1 MIILLL
7 LVPIIGTL
15 LILNIKDNKKIKE
28 IGLAT
33 AMINFII
40 SIIMWNKFDYSC
52 CQPQFLIRFTNTITA
67 GVDGISLLFL
77 LLTTFIIVI
86 SILGGW
92 NIDKNIKYFIN
103 SLLILESIL
112 VGVFVILDILIFY
125 IFFETSLIPM
135 FLLIGLF
142 GSNSQGYKKGKEK
155 EELTRIYATYQF
167 FLMTLAGSL
176 LMLLAILILYSFSGT
191 YDYIFISSS
200 YLLPSRQFILWLS
213 LSFSKKD
220 MTYSLIHSSNNTLNN
235 KKINTNLNTIP
246 KDLECKS
253 LVVYG
258 SNRRSDKNFTLLSSS
273 THINP
278 WYITGF
284 SDAESS
290 FQISITENK
299 TLNTRWRGRAFYTI
313 GLHNR
318 DFFLLQKIQY
328 FFGGVGNIYIN
339 SKKDVVEYKVTKLK
353 DLDIIIRHFE
363 KYPLQSAKSI
373 DYKLWK
379 ECIELIKAKAH
390 LTQSG
395 LEKIVSIRAV
405 INQGLSEKLKNYFQN
420 VVPKI
425 RPVYQINKIS
435 LNPYWVTGF
444 SDGDSSF
451 YAPINDNTNQIRVV
465 YSISLNERELPLL
478 KKIQSFFYGIG
489 YIGKDVNNQ
498 AFYYKVSR
506 REDISSIIIEHF
518 NYYPLISKKFKDFT
532 IWLQIVKLME
542 LRNHLTP
549 EGLIKIKFLKNKLNK

>member
-258 SNRRSDKNFTLLSSS
+258 SNLGSTLKYKGFSSKLRSIYQIPKHLNSIILGVLLSDGYLYKNKNDKTLLAFKQKNFEYLWFVYNKLSHYCRSLPKITTTGIDRNRYQIFMFATRVYPCFTKWHDLLYVNGIKRVPLDLYYMLTYETLAHWIMGDG
-273 THINP
+273 TKT
-278 WYITGF
+278 YKGITLQTQ
-284 SDAESS
+284 S
-290 FQISITENK
+290 FTVQECTFIISV
-299 TLNTRWRGRAFYTI
+299 LNYKFNLKCNIHMQRNQPT
-313 GLHNR
+313 
-318 DFFLLQKIQY
+318 
-328 FFGGVGNIYIN
+328 IYIS
-339 SKKDVVEYKVTKLK
+339 SKSVKKLK
-353 DLDIIIRHFE
+353 PNILSYFCSTM
-363 KYPLQSAKSI
+363 K
-373 DYKLWK
+373 YKLG
-379 ECIELIKAKAH
+379 E
-390 LTQSG
+390 
-395 LEKIVSIRAV
+395 
-405 INQGLSEKLKNYFQN
+405 
-420 VVPKI
+420 
-425 RPVYQINKIS
+425 
-435 LNPYWVTGF
+435 
-444 SDGDSSF
+444 
-451 YAPINDNTNQIRVV
+451 
-465 YSISLNERELPLL
+465 
-478 KKIQSFFYGIG
+478 
-489 YIGKDVNNQ
+489 
-498 AFYYKVSR
+498 
-506 REDISSIIIEHF
+506 
-518 NYYPLISKKFKDFT
+518 
-532 IWLQIVKLME
+532 
-542 LRNHLTP
+542 
-549 EGLIKIKFLKNKLNK
+549 